1 MSCTCLIIFC
11 VWQVKEE
18 SLRKRIREL
27 ETELDEARTHHR
39 PDMHHYRLLQAK
51 IYNMETKQ
59 VKKERELQE
68 IIDRLKLKHTAEPS
82 NREDYWRDI
91 LRNKDLEIQSFR
103 EELDAILE
111 VLHEL
116 KRQGVMLPNNTHNV
130 PLWQGI
136 KFFCYLVSLM
146 KSACRKCFSPPSLIF
161 DPEWNI

>member
-1 MSCTCLIIFC
+1 
-11 VWQVKEE
+11 
-18 SLRKRIREL
+18 
-27 ETELDEARTHHR
+27 
-39 PDMHHYRLLQAK
+39 
-51 IYNMETKQ
+51 METKQ

-91 LRNKDLEIQSFR
+91 LRIKDLEIQSFR

-130 PLWQGI
+130 PL
-136 KFFCYLVSLM
+136 
-146 KSACRKCFSPPSLIF
+146 
-161 DPEWNI
+161 